1 MDKIE
6 KFITRL
12 NSSES
17 AENIASFRMV
27 DEKEGETFPFPDSVD
42 PNLKKRLSEAG
53 IDGLYSHQAE
63 GIAHIGQGKNIIV
76 TTPTGSGK
84 TLVYNIPVISRIMEK
99 KGSRALYIFP
109 TKALAQNQLRTIRE
123 LGDISA
129 EIYDGDTP
137 GDARRRIKNSPP
149 DIILTNPEMLHLGIL
164 PFHQYWRGFLSRLD
178 FVVIDEAHS
187 YRGIFGSHVAHL
199 ARRLRRICG
208 HYGSRPL
215 FVLSS
220 ATVNKPA
227 CFAEKLV
234 SLPFES
240 VEKSTA
246 PEGKRYFIFMDPGT
260 KSPYS
265 LAVRTFSESMM
276 SGLST
281 ILFTRSRRS
290 SELLQMWAQRSLS
303 GMEEKVS
310 AYRAGYLPEERREI
324 EKLMFSGM
332 MKGIISTSALE
343 LGIDVGS
350 LDCCILFGYPG
361 SMTSTWQRIGRV
373 GRGKKNSVVVF
384 IGLEDALDRYFLKKP
399 DEFFSMGFEDVII
412 NPENPVIH
420 LEHLKCA
427 CFELPIEEKDSAF
440 FGENMHGMLRDGPF
454 AMTPDRSR
462 YCYIGKPPHRQVN
475 MRTSGEAF
483 AIAEAGSG
491 RIIGETEGSRIFSEC
506 YPGSIYIHRG
516 ERYEIT
522 SIDIEK
528 KIAEAARTR
537 ADFYT
542 QPNWWEKIE
551 ILKQESSQMA
561 GFAIRLGSIEVT
573 TQVTSYEKRSEKDKS
588 LLSTHQLSLPPQKF
602 QTRAMWLEIPGK
614 TVLRFQEKNLDFQG
628 SLHAMEH
635 AIIGIF
641 PLVVTCDRRDIGG
654 YSFYFHQQTK
664 SPAVFIYD
672 GYPGGAG
679 IVDLAY
685 ERHKAILESALE
697 TVSSC
702 RCEEGCPSCIQSPKC
717 GNNNN
722 PLDKRGAIFLLGLG
736 SGGSFVPPERNREKA
751 QGRERETWE
760 YGPKKGGT

>member
-6 KFITRL
+6 KFIARL

-208 HYGSRPL
+208 HYGSSPL
-215 FVLSS
+215 FVLLS

-290 SELLQMWAQRSLS
+290 SELLQMWAQ
-303 GMEEKVS
+303 
-310 AYRAGYLPEERREI
+310 
-324 EKLMFSGM
+324 
-332 MKGIISTSALE
+332 
-343 LGIDVGS
+343 
-350 LDCCILFGYPG
+350 
-361 SMTSTWQRIGRV
+361 
-373 GRGKKNSVVVF
+373 
-384 IGLEDALDRYFLKKP
+384 
-399 DEFFSMGFEDVII
+399 
-412 NPENPVIH
+412 
-420 LEHLKCA
+420 
-427 CFELPIEEKDSAF
+427 
-440 FGENMHGMLRDGPF
+440 
-454 AMTPDRSR
+454 
-462 YCYIGKPPHRQVN
+462 
-475 MRTSGEAF
+475 
-483 AIAEAGSG
+483 
-491 RIIGETEGSRIFSEC
+491 
-506 YPGSIYIHRG
+506 
-516 ERYEIT
+516 
-522 SIDIEK
+522 
-528 KIAEAARTR
+528 
-537 ADFYT
+537 
-542 QPNWWEKIE
+542 
-551 ILKQESSQMA
+551 
-561 GFAIRLGSIEVT
+561 
-573 TQVTSYEKRSEKDKS
+573 
-588 LLSTHQLSLPPQKF
+588 
-602 QTRAMWLEIPGK
+602 
-614 TVLRFQEKNLDFQG
+614 
-628 SLHAMEH
+628 
-635 AIIGIF
+635 
-641 PLVVTCDRRDIGG
+641 
-654 YSFYFHQQTK
+654 
-664 SPAVFIYD
+664 
-672 GYPGGAG
+672 
-679 IVDLAY
+679 
-685 ERHKAILESALE
+685 
-697 TVSSC
+697 
-702 RCEEGCPSCIQSPKC
+702 
-717 GNNNN
+717 
-722 PLDKRGAIFLLGLG
+722 
-736 SGGSFVPPERNREKA
+736 
-751 QGRERETWE
+751 
-760 YGPKKGGT
+760 